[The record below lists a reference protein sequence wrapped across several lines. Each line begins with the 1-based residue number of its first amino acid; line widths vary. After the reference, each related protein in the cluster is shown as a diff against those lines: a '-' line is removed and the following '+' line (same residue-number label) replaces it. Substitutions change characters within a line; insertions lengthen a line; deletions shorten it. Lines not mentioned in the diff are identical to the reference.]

1 MNVLDIPDQESVRWS
16 PMSPHEPPL
25 APSATATAPHLS
37 IQYSVTRGDILWWH
51 FSLLTHNRV
60 LNAFLLVMSLGL
72 AWCFVGA
79 PEMANR
85 SVGFKVFFVAG
96 FTVIMFGFVSVF
108 TIAVT
113 LVTVLFRKYRGF
125 LGKHEL
131 EIRDEGL
138 IERTDINESLHR
150 WAGFHKIVLTRRH
163 LFIYVTDN
171 NAHVVPRRCFA
182 TESELLAFRDE
193 LLRRTAKA

>member
-1 MNVLDIPDQESVRWS
+1 
-16 PMSPHEPPL
+16 MSPHGPPP
-25 APSATATAPHLS
+25 APSATDATPRLS
-37 IQYSVTRGDILWWH
+37 IRYTVSRRDILWWH
-51 FSLLTHNRV
+51 LYLLTHNRV
-60 LNAFLLVMSLGL
+60 LSAFLLVMCLGS
-72 AWCFVGA
+72 AWSNLGA
-79 PEMANR
+79 PEMAGR
-85 SVGFKVFFVAG
+85 SAGFKVFVAAG

-138 IERTDINESLHR
+138 VERTDINESLHR

-163 LFIYVTDN
+163 LFIYVTDT

-182 TESELLAFRDE
+182 SEPEMLAFRDE
-193 LLRRTAKA
+193 LLRRTAKP